1 MQRQVFLSLSAL
13 SLCATVAG
21 AQEGRGD
28 VRIYGPLAGARA
40 FSIERGPR
48 AALGVST
55 SRSGGM
61 RDTLGLLVSSV
72 TTGGPAEKA
81 GIVEGNRLQSINGV
95 SLRAAREDA
104 EDGLTSELLHRRLTR
119 ELGKVKPGDEV
130 TLRVY
135 AEGRARDVRV
145 KTADSEELFE
155 TRVGALGERVRRTTA
170 EMRARG
176 DSLRREAENRPS
188 LGVSIGS
195 SGSKRDTLGVL
206 VIGVSEGGPAEKAGL
221 EEGNRIQSID
231 GVDLRIPPEDVDEG
245 ILAGTRAR
253 RLSRALQNKKAG
265 DEVELRVY
273 GGGQTRT
280 VRVKT
285 VRSGDLPGRRS
296 MTYIIGDGLTTSP
309 ARVVAP
315 RAPFRFDFD
324 DFDFDDLDL
333 RVDTERLRRDLD
345 DVRIE
350 LDGARIGEEL
360 SRIGPMVRDQL
371 DMIGPEIRW
380 NMDRAMRDLE
390 LNLGRGADGL
400 GAGLEGLGR
409 ALEDMRFHFDF
420 DVDATPRTRRGRR
433 ADAAPAPTPAA
444 VAARK
449 MTSF

>member
-1 MQRQVFLSLSAL
+1 MKRQLLLSLSAL
-13 SLCATVAG
+13 SVGALAAG
-21 AQEGRGD
+21 AQPGRGN
-28 VRIYGPLAGARA
+28 VRIYGPLEGARA

-48 AALGVST
+48 AVLGVST
-55 SRSGGM
+55 SSSGGI

-72 TTGGPAEKA
+72 TSSGPAEKA

-95 SLRAAREDA
+95 NLRASREDA
-104 EDGLTSELLHRRLTR
+104 EDGFTYELLHRRLTR
-119 ELGKVKPGDEV
+119 ELGKIKPGDEV

-135 AEGRARDVRV
+135 ADGRTREVRV
-145 KTADSEELFE
+145 KTADSEDLFE
-155 TRVGALGERVRRTTA
+155 RQIGAVGERVRRTTA
-170 EMRARG
+170 EMRARS

-206 VIGVSEGGPAEKAGL
+206 VIGVNEGGPAEKAGV

-231 GVDLRIPPEDVDEG
+231 GVDLRIPAEDVEEG
-245 ILAGTRAR
+245 FLAGTRAR
-253 RLSRALQNKKAG
+253 RLTRALQSKKAG
-265 DEVELRVY
+265 DEVELRIY

-296 MTYIIGDGLTTSP
+296 MTYIIGDSYTPSP

-324 DFDFDDLDL
+324 EFDL
-333 RVDTERLRRDLD
+333 RVDTDRLRRDLD

-350 LDGARIGEEL
+350 LDGARLGEEL
-360 SRIGPMVRDQL
+360 SRIGPMLRETL
-371 DMIGPEIRW
+371 ETIGPDIRW

-390 LNLGRGADGL
+390 LDLGAGVDGL
-400 GAGLEGLGR
+400 GLGLEGLGR
-409 ALEDMRFHFDF
+409 ALEEMRFNFDF
-420 DVDATPRTRRGRR
+420 DVDATPRPRRGRR
-433 ADAAPAPTPAA
+433 AESAPSTTPTPAA
-444 VAARK
+444 VSARK
-449 MTSF
+449 VTSF